1 MTECHYELKGA
12 KCSFMRLENSSSIK
26 SWIADLFF
34 QFPFLCSGA
43 APGSREEAVILEEQ
57 VGDLQKEAANDA
69 ADSLAALSVA
79 ALRSLQE
86 MAALKVWR
94 IFSCSIDSRWNTA
107 SGHGL
112 GNPCMAHSKTQ
123 SEKFWAKGS
132 LGLR

>member
-1 MTECHYELKGA
+1 MQRQEAERK
-12 KCSFMRLENSSSIK
+12 
-26 SWIADLFF
+26 
-34 QFPFLCSGA
+34 
-43 APGSREEAVILEEQ
+43 AVILEEQ
-57 VGDLQKEAANDA
+57 VADLQREAANDA
-69 ADSLAALSVA
+69 ADSLAAFSVA

-94 IFSCSIDSRWNTA
+94 ILSCSIDSHWNTA

-123 SEKFWAKGS
+123 SEKLWAKGS